1 MLFNKNFAALFAIFF
16 LVLVWV
22 VYIVN
27 QDLFTLDNFFQQVEY
42 IKNFID
48 KNFFLSF
55 LIFIISYCCLVICN
69 FPAASILS
77 MIGGFLFSS
86 WMGGIGIIIGGTLGS
101 LIVFIM
107 AKYFLL
113 EYVKKIFLSK
123 HPNVSKYFFKNE
135 LELMLLIRIIPGIP
149 FFAQNLILAGLGPSN
164 LKFFYTTLIGIAP
177 WAFIFSSFGKG
188 LEEIFIQKVEIS
200 IFLFLKLE
208 YLGPLGL
215 VFLLAIFIKVFKK
228 KVRF

>member
-22 VYIVN
+22 VYILN
-27 QDLFTLDNFFQQVEY
+27 KDLFTLYNFFQQVEY

-77 MIGGFLFSS
+77 MIGGFLFST
-86 WMGGIGIIIGGTLGS
+86 WLGGIGIIIGGTLGS
-101 LIVFIM
+101 LIIFII
-107 AKYFLL
+107 AKYFLF
-113 EYVKKIFLSK
+113 EYVKKIFLNK
-123 HPNVSKYFFKNE
+123 HPSVSKYFFKNE

-164 LKFFYTTLIGIAP
+164 LKFLYTTLIGITP